1 MSYRVAHPGPV
12 VQISIV
18 VITEYVSHN
27 PLLVTMTMIVE
38 MVLTRRKTVV
48 SMICIKQSGKC
59 IFAENDRIK

>member
-18 VITEYVSHN
+18 VIMEYVSHN

-38 MVLTRRKTVV
+38 MVPTRRKTVV
-48 SMICIKQSGKC
+48 SMICIKQSGKYIC
-59 IFAENDRIK
+59 